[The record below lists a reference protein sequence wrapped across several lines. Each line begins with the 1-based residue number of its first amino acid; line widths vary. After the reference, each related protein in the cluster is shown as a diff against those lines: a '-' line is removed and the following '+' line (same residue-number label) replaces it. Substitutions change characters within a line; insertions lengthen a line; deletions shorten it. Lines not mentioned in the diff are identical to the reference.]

1 MVKKTRSHPDTKNN
15 SDKIDILIRG
25 GTLVDGT
32 GSAPITG
39 DVAIAGN
46 TIVEVGGKI
55 NAQDA

>member
-15 SDKIDILIRG
+15 SDKIDILI
-25 GTLVDGT
+25 
-32 GSAPITG
+32 
-39 DVAIAGN
+39 AIAGN